1 MPLPVTR
8 KTSLPLLAFL
18 ALYSFTAMADAGG
31 QGGVIHFSGQIVE
44 PPCNVSQEQ
53 QRLAMSCY
61 KEGHTQT
68 RYYSPQEMRKAP
80 QHFTQIA
87 EVNLHYLDENKKRAV
102 MDISYH

>member
-18 ALYSFTAMADAGG
+18 ALNSFTAMADAGG

-44 PPCNVSQEQ
+44 PPCEVSRVQ

-61 KEGHTQT
+61 KEGRTQT
-68 RYYSPQEMRKAP
+68 RYYSPQEMLKAP
-80 QHFTQIA
+80 QHFTQILA
-87 EVNLHYLDENKKRAV
+87 VNLRYLNEQKTLAV
-102 MDISYH
+102 MSIDYR